1 MKVLDFV
8 KQVISFDGINV
19 SLKKSSEM
27 FFCKEKSALDVN
39 LLGETFGSI
48 QKITKFASL
57 KN

>member
-1 MKVLDFV
+1 MKVLGFV

-19 SLKKSSEM
+19 SLKKALKC
-27 FFCKEKSALDVN
+27 FFCKKKSTLDVN
-39 LLGETFGSI
+39 LLGKTFGSL